1 MYEDH
6 FGLKS
11 NPFRSAAKGTGVFI
25 GPQQAAVI
33 SRLQKALA
41 GSDNVV
47 TVTGP
52 VGVGK
57 TTVVK
62 RTLET
67 NNQHQM
73 VAWIGRMRLA
83 PDEMLDLLLGGFGV
97 KTKVTGTVR
106 RFALFKRL
114 LAERVAANIRVV
126 IAVEDALRIGTD
138 ALLELE
144 ALTAND
150 VGNDGANII
159 LMGPPEIEQRL
170 NAPELA
176 RLRQRTRVGQSIA
189 PFSVSEVQG
198 YLKHCMREAGASF
211 DMLFDEGAAS
221 MLHRCS
227 GGLARVID
235 NVCDAALSAAAET
248 HVDRISCQL
257 IQDVALDVYGLRPAG
272 IEPVV
277 EATAP
282 EPAVQEADESVADP
296 AASLENRTLDDL
308 PMLSHS
314 MRVEIPKIIGASTNR
329 SESVEADA
337 ETEKNHA
344 LPDLDALASAITMA
358 RGKSPAEDESEG
370 ESENP
375 DLPEIITAEEPE
387 TAVEQEL
394 TPETESKLETGWNQ
408 PPEDVK
414 VPAPIPSITLDRTL
428 EEQRKTAVATDTV
441 ALELANA
448 KSLEDI
454 SDAMAETLFGIEF
467 QEIAAA
473 AVSMPPSDDAHSGGP
488 DAEPRAPESIEDQ
501 FQTSITQT
509 LKVVDPDSLPNVEDE
524 SEKSGLFRLF
534 KKSFKG

>member
-1 MYEDH
+1 MTLFRVAMYEDH

-25 GPQQAAVI
+25 GPQQAAVM

-150 VGNDGANII
+150 IGNDGANII

-198 YLKHCMREAGASF
+198 YLKHCIREAGASF

-235 NVCDAALSAAAET
+235 NICDAALSAAAET

-257 IQDVALDVYGLRPAG
+257 IQDVALDVYGLRPADA
-272 IEPVV
+272 EPVV
-277 EATAP
+277 EATAS

-296 AASLENRTLDDL
+296 AASLENRTMDDL

-314 MRVEIPKIIGASTNR
+314 MRVEIPKFIGAKTNR
-329 SESVEADA
+329 NESVEADA
-337 ETEKNHA
+337 ETERNHA

-358 RGKSPAEDESEG
+358 RGKSPAEEESE
-370 ESENP
+370 SEP
-375 DLPEIITAEEPE
+375 DAEAE
-387 TAVEQEL
+387 
-394 TPETESKLETGWNQ
+394 LETGWNQ

-428 EEQRKTAVATDTV
+428 EDQRKTAVDTDTV

-488 DAEPRAPESIEDQ
+488 DTEPCAPESIEDQ

-509 LKVVDPDSLPNVEDE
+509 LKVVDPDSLPNVEE
-524 SEKSGLFRLF
+524 ASEKSGLFKMF